1 MNFQYYNPVDS
12 YFGEGCIAAHPEVF
26 ARYGSRA
33 LIVTGHSS
41 RKNGS
46 LDDVLAVLRANDTPW
61 DIYDDI
67 KPNPTVASVRDGAAF
82 ARNCGSDFIVAV
94 GGGSPMDTAKGIAL
108 LARQDLTDDQLFVA
122 SHYTTDVL
130 PMIMVPTTAGTGSEV
145 SEYSVLMDEVRH
157 TKSSISSPVIYPKA
171 AFLDYRYTRGIG
183 RDTTLYPALDAL
195 SHSIEG
201 ILSKKGDPMITAI
214 ALESIS
220 VIGACLPELR
230 AFCRGNASDLSDPCR
245 EKLLYGAYLGGLVLA
260 HTSTTV
266 VHAMGHS
273 LTFSKNIV
281 HGRANALCLPGYLKF
296 TEGSVPVND
305 PSASDPAVVRRI
317 LAAMGL
323 TSTAEFTEI
332 FDELLGETDHL
343 SESEIL
349 EFTAIVS
356 KKRNVPN
363 CLVVPAPADIEYMYR
378 HLAGTR

>member
-1 MNFQYYNPVDS
+1 MNFQYYNPVQVF
-12 YFGEGCIAAHPEVF
+12 FGEGCVAAHPEIF
-26 ARYGSRA
+26 NRYGKKA

-41 RKNGS
+41 RRNGS
-46 LDDVLAVLRANDTPW
+46 LDDVLQVLQTLSIPW

-82 ARNCGSDFIVAV
+82 ANAHASDFIIAI

-108 LARQDLTDDQLFVA
+108 LARQNLTDDQLFVA
-122 SHYTTDVL
+122 KYYTDDVL

-145 SEYSVLMDEVRH
+145 SEYSVLMDEARH

-171 AFLDYRYTRGIG
+171 ACLDYRYTRGIG
-183 RDTTLYPALDAL
+183 HDTTLYPALDAL

-201 ILSKKGDPMITAI
+201 ILSKRGDAMITAL
-214 ALESIS
+214 ALESIAT
-220 VIGACLPELR
+220 IGDCMEDVL
-230 AFCRGNASDLSDPCR
+230 AFCRSGTALSDSCR

-273 LTFSKNIV
+273 LTFSKGIV

-296 TEGSVPVND
+296 TEGSVPVAD
-305 PSASDPAVVRRI
+305 PDASNPEVVQTI
-317 LAAMGL
+317 LQAMGMK
-323 TSTAEFTEI
+323 STDQFQAL

-343 SESEIL
+343 TEEEIL
-349 EFTAIVS
+349 EFTKIVS
-356 KKRNVPN
+356 AKRNVPN

-378 HLAGTR
+378 HLAGRK